1 MDTLQNITC
10 EKRTYTR
17 LYHSHKHEFSQFL
30 FPLEGHID
38 LETEEQRVKLT
49 PEHFLYIP
57 PECEHRF
64 RSIGRNEC
72 LVLDIP
78 LHVMNI
84 EHHDMASG
92 LEAKVD
98 PFWSSIRYLLKEE
111 ANSKS
116 SHTLHLL
123 VQYITEKIQT
133 YSHSSIAYIHSHLSE
148 TLSIKK
154 LAELEHYHPA
164 YYSSWFKNRTGKTP
178 QKYIADLRLAEAK
191 RMLAEKNEPLTA
203 VSQKLG
209 FQNPSS
215 FTRWFAKSAGMA
227 PRDYRNTFHSDKMF

>member
-1 MDTLQNITC
+1 M
-10 EKRTYTR
+10 
-17 LYHSHKHEFSQFL
+17 
-30 FPLEGHID
+30 
-38 LETEEQRVKLT
+38 KLT

-78 LHVMNI
+78 LHVMNL

-123 VQYITEKIQT
+123 VQYITEKSKRIPTRLSHIYTVIYRKLCLLKNWRNSNIIIRRTIQAGLKT
-133 YSHSSIAYIHSHLSE
+133 AQEKHRKN
-148 TLSIKK
+148 TLPTFGLRKRKECSQRKM
-154 LAELEHYHPA
+154 
-164 YYSSWFKNRTGKTP
+164 NRLLP
-178 QKYIADLRLAEAK
+178 
-191 RMLAEKNEPLTA
+191 
-203 VSQKLG
+203 
-209 FQNPSS
+209 
-215 FTRWFAKSAGMA
+215 
-227 PRDYRNTFHSDKMF
+227 